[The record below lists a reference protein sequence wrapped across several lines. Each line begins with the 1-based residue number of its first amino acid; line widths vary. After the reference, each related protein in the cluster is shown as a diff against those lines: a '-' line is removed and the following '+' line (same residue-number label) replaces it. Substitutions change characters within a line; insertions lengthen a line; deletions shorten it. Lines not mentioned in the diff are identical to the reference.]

1 MVEGCGGHPTLD
13 PRLLGHQSMV
23 CDCVVEATEFP
34 IPPGMDAVG
43 MVLVGHS
50 WCAIPNRT

>member
-1 MVEGCGGHPTLD
+1 MVEGCGGHSTLD
-13 PRLLGHQSMV
+13 SRLPSCQSMV

-34 IPPGMDAVG
+34 IPPSMDTVG
-43 MVLVGHS
+43 MVLVGDR

>member
-13 PRLLGHQSMV
+13 PCIPGHRIMV
-23 CDCVVEATEFP
+23 CDCVVEATEFL
-34 IPPGMDAVG
+34 IPPSMDTVG
-43 MVLVGHS
+43 MVLAGHR

>member
-34 IPPGMDAVG
+34 IPPSMDTVG
-43 MVLVGHS
+43 MVLVGHR
-50 WCAIPNRT
+50 WCTIPNRT